1 MSSSDGYN
9 CLWVMKLISAVKN
22 RILQLCEQNNLT
34 VNGLA
39 ERCGMPPSSLKAIL
53 YGRSKNPT
61 IRIIKIICDGLNMT
75 LSEFFKTEEFDNL
88 EQEIK

>member
-1 MSSSDGYN
+1 M
-9 CLWVMKLISAVKN
+9 ITAIKN
-22 RILQLCEQNNLT
+22 RILGLCEENKLT

-61 IRIIKIICDGLNMT
+61 IRNIKIICDGLNMT
-75 LSEFFKTEEFDNL
+75 LGEFFSTSEFDSL
-88 EQEIK
+88 EQEII

>member
-1 MSSSDGYN
+1 MMT
-9 CLWVMKLISAVKN
+9 VIKN
-22 RILQLCEQNNLT
+22 RILQLCEENHLT

-39 ERCGMPPSSLKAIL
+39 ERAGMPPSSLKAIL

-61 IRIIKIICDGLNMT
+61 IKNIKIICDGLGMT
-75 LSEFFKTEEFDNL
+75 LGAFFSTPAFDAL

>member
-1 MSSSDGYN
+1 M
-9 CLWVMKLISAVKN
+9 IEAIKN
-22 RILQLCEQNNLT
+22 RILQLCELNGLT

-39 ERCGMPPSSLKAIL
+39 EQCGMPPSSLKAIL

-61 IRIIKIICDGLNMT
+61 IKNIKIICDGLNIT
-75 LSEFFKTEEFDNL
+75 LSQFFSTPEFDEL

>member
-1 MSSSDGYN
+1 MID
-9 CLWVMKLISAVKN
+9 VIKN
-22 RILQLCEQNNLT
+22 RILQLCEENRLT

-61 IRIIKIICDGLNMT
+61 IRNIKIICDGLDMT
-75 LSEFFKTEEFDNL
+75 LAEFFSTEDFDNL